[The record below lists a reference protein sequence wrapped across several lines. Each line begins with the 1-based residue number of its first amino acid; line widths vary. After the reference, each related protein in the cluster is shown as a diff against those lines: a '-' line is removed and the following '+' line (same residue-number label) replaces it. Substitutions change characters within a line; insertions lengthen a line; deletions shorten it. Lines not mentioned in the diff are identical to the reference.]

1 MEKIIFSPEGHTYKR
16 ASDGIELMSV
26 SHFRKLFVPTNWEH
40 NIQKSAAQRYLKAQ
54 KYKEL
59 KDTWEANGGHILDPE
74 FIKFLLQKMDKKTFH
89 RVCEEIRKEW
99 REEGTK
105 GATKGTAG
113 HQEAEQADIE
123 SGFSINPY
131 NGLEYPVQPHG
142 RKPDGSNE
150 SIVETLSM
158 LEPGFY
164 PELLMWYFFPE
175 PIHSQSLKKDICG
188 IAGTADKPYIE
199 PDRCMIGDYKFTK
212 KPLTDFA
219 FRYKNYGVEM
229 MLDPF
234 SDWPCLD
241 LFGYRIQLN
250 TYGWLMDKHGLP
262 PEDLRIHNDVK
273 GKKQEFVFPYEPWR
287 IEEAVD
293 KVFIDCL

>member
-1 MEKIIFSPEGHTYKR
+1 MEKIIFSPEGHKYTR

-40 NIQKSAAQRYLKAQ
+40 NVQKSAAQEYLKP
-54 KYKEL
+54 KRYKEL
-59 KDTWEANGGHILDPE
+59 KDVWENKGRHILDPE
-74 FIKFLLQKMDKKTFH
+74 FITYLLRYMDKKTFQ
-89 RVCEEIRKEW
+89 RICKETAAAW
-99 REEGTK
+99 KGEGQK
-105 GATKGTAG
+105 GADKGTIG
-113 HQEAEQADIE
+113 HQKAEERDI
-123 SGFSINPY
+123 STGFSINPF

-150 SIVETLSM
+150 SIVERLSM

-164 PELLMWYFFPE
+164 PELLLWFLFPE
-175 PIHSQSLKKDICG
+175 PIYSQSMKRDICG

-219 FRYKNYGVEM
+219 FKYKNYGTEM
-229 MLDPF
+229 MTGPF

-250 TYGWLMDKHGLP
+250 TYGWMLDKHGLP
-262 PEDLRIHNDVK
+262 PADLRIHNDVA
-273 GKKQEFVFPYEPWR
+273 GKQQEFVFPYEPWR
-287 IEEAVD
+287 VEEAVD
-293 KVFIDCL
+293 MVFIDCL